1 MAERTMVLPDGRKI
15 RGEESE
21 LIKFAQENYGNQLD
35 KNETKGLVR
44 NIALGATV
52 GVAPRAEAFV
62 RSGFQTSGEEYEKY
76 KKRAFDSLEDY
87 AKKHP
92 SKALAA
98 QIGGALLPSIFT
110 FGATAPASGAS
121 LAANMGRMALIG
133 AGQGAVQGAMANRS
147 DEIADR
153 LASAGWG
160 GTFGGIGG
168 AVAPTIPYLGKN
180 LGVNIRRFAQGLK
193 KPLEEKQISEFILD
207 NAIRP
212 GIDSA
217 RNARILAEA
226 GQVGDEGIVNAAMNL
241 NNKMSV
247 VNDMRFPA
255 LVDKTT
261 GEKMLTPIW
270 SSQTPETSR
279 ILKAL
284 ETPALREAKAAY
296 KAFDLATP
304 NNVSGAGLAIENLGR
319 QEPVFG
325 RLMSKELSEN
335 APDWAGI
342 PFTSREG
349 MKKMS
354 ETLSARV
361 PKGALSPEQATKNR
375 ALLRGLEKLDALKE
389 ELYPGSRAIDQ
400 MYRVANVIQNKAD
413 ETALNRIRQ
422 IGQLPFTP
430 TPEISATGLSKFAI
444 RPIVRGK
451 ARELVLN
458 GQLASPVS
466 TELQSMTGAEAD
478 AIMRSVLQ
486 LGKATPDRD

>member
-15 RGEESE
+15 RGEEAE
-21 LIKFAQENYGNQLD
+21 LIKFAQENYSDQSDN
-35 KNETKGLVR
+35 NETKGLVR
-44 NIALGATV
+44 NIALGTTV
-52 GVAPRAEAFV
+52 GLAPRAEAFV

-76 KKRAFDSLEDY
+76 KKRAFDSLENY

-98 QIGGALLPSIFT
+98 QIGGALLPSVFT
-110 FGATAPASGAS
+110 FGATTPATGAS
-121 LAANMGRMALIG
+121 LATSIGRGALIG
-133 AGQGAVQGAMANRS
+133 AGFGSVQGGMANRS
-147 DEIADR
+147 DKIADR

-160 GTFGGIGG
+160 GLFGGIGG
-168 AVAPTIPYLGKN
+168 GVAPTIPYLGKN
-180 LGVNIRRFAQGLK
+180 LVVNTRRFAQGFK
-193 KPLEEKQISEFILD
+193 QPLEEKQISEFILN

-217 RNARILAEA
+217 KNARILAEA
-226 GQVGDEGIVNAAMNL
+226 GQVGDEGIINAAMNL

-247 VNDMRFPA
+247 INDMRFPV

-261 GEKMLTPIW
+261 GEKLLTPTW
-270 SSQTPETSR
+270 SSQTPATST

-284 ETPALREAKAAY
+284 ETPALRDAKAAY

-319 QEPVFG
+319 QEPAFA
-325 RLMSKELSEN
+325 RLMSKELTEN
-335 APDWAGI
+335 APDWVGV

-354 ETLSARV
+354 ETLSARI

-389 ELYPGSRAIDQ
+389 QLYPGSREIDQ

-458 GQLASPVS
+458 GQLATPAS
-466 TELQSMTGAEAD
+466 TGLRSMSSAEAD
-478 AIMRSVLQ
+478 AIMRSVLN
-486 LGKATPDRD
+486 LGTPEPDRD